1 MNRRM
6 CSIRREK
13 RNRSSSILITAL
25 FLLVTL
31 IECRS
36 FNTSPL
42 LLTTSSSSS
51 SSFEVWNRIH
61 RGGDLTTRTPSSSS
75 SALGAGAAIGS
86 AASPVIVHAL
96 STFMKQNPFAA
107 AFGICKFYIHN
118 KTMECFACLALS
130 LTHLLT
136 HSLTH
141 LLHLPYTN
149 SLTKRL
155 IR

>member
-13 RNRSSSILITAL
+13 RNKSSSILITAL

-42 LLTTSSSSS
+42 LLTTSSSSSS

-118 KTMECFACLALS
+118 KTMKCFACLALS

-141 LLHLPYTN
+141 SHLPYTN